1 MSPDTHSMERMS
13 SSRILRLSRLVLACS
28 FAAGCTASYTIR
40 FTAAEIQQSLNRKL
54 PISKS
59 KFLVRATLQ
68 SLEVALMEGPD
79 RILLRPQLEV
89 SIAGQSALTGRALVE
104 GQIRYAPDS
113 GEFFFDAPKVVEV
126 NVGGISESMLQG
138 ARDLIATC
146 AEAYL
151 TITPVYRLQA
161 DRFQAVAGSNALEIG
176 QGSRRPTSS
185 CDRNA
190 VTDVVATRSWQPALD

>member
-1 MSPDTHSMERMS
+1 MSPATHSMERLS
-13 SSRILRLSRLVLACS
+13 SSRTLRLSRLALACS
-28 FAAGCTASYTIR
+28 LAAGCTASYTIR

-89 SIAGQSALTGRALVE
+89 SIAGLSALTGRALVE
-104 GQIRYAPDS
+104 GQVRYAPDS

-126 NVGGISESMLQG
+126 NVGGIPESVRQH
-138 ARDLIATC
+138 AEDLIATC
-146 AEAYL
+146 VEAYL
-151 TITPVYRLQA
+151 TITPVYRLKQTDFKQSLA
-161 DRFQAVAGSNALEIG
+161 RMLLKSVKVRDGQLQVVIG
-176 QGSRRPTSS
+176 MP
-185 CDRNA
+185 
-190 VTDVVATRSWQPALD
+190 